1 MKYNTTL
8 SVVVLVCSLAFGC
21 NKPAEPPKPD
31 PTKAPPAPPAASVPA
46 GSAAAPTLP
55 VPSDGP
61 KLPDVTPPKPPMPS
75 ASVTGPTLT
84 PPPGGPELPK
94 PGANTSA
101 PLPGFAKRPAADD
114 LKVVQEVI
122 AKQMKLKPED
132 VKPTATLD
140 ELKMSNLD
148 YSDVVELLE
157 QRLNI
162 TISKLALKKAAGV
175 DMDYDVIEKLTVQKM
190 ADAINAI
197 PPKQ

>member
-1 MKYNTTL
+1 MKYITTI
-8 SVVVLVCSLAFGC
+8 SAAALVCSFSFGC
-21 NKPAEPPKPD
+21 SKPAEPPKPD
-31 PTKAPPAPPAASVPA
+31 PTKLPPKPTATAPA
-46 GSAAAPTLP
+46 GPTLP
-55 VPSDGP
+55 VPPGGP
-61 KLPDVTPPKPPMPS
+61 TLPGPTPPAAS
-75 ASVTGPTLT
+75 ASVTGPALT

-94 PGANTSA
+94 PGAGAATTV
-101 PLPGFAKRPAADD
+101 PGFAKRPAGAD
-114 LKVVQEVI
+114 LKAVQEVI
-122 AKQMKLKPED
+122 AKTMKMKVED

-148 YSDVVELLE
+148 YSDAVEALE

-175 DMDYDVIEKLTVQKM
+175 EGDYVTEKLTVQTM